1 MLSSSKSWLHLSSCA
16 GAAAAECV
24 RVTSPSQATVSPLFH
39 PSGSGQPDACSCC
52 LCACC
57 QALLLSLERV
67 SCCLSGCA
75 GASSSCP
82 CACRQPWPLCCAP
95 EKREVNLPVCCR
107 KLYADEKA
115 KLDAKQAAAKAAAMV
130 GPLGAV
136 RLLGSKPVSNDSTA
150 GNHRHAQ
157 VSVLRHTPIQ
167 KAVSTHLQ
175 VLGAAAVGAAKA
187 TLPALDSAVPRDA
200 KSATS
205 AAPSAAAAVPPL
217 ALGSLSAMPGG
228 SAAHHAGAG
237 STAVGLLHVTGAGAE
252 AATSSS
258 SSGSSPTLSMDG
270 EPAGA
275 VQALRGLCCMIWSS
289 SAT

>member
-157 VSVLRHTPIQ
+157 VSPPTCRFLGQQLWEQPRLHCQHLTVLCPGMPSQ
-167 KAVSTHLQ
+167 PPAQ
-175 VLGAAAVGAAKA
+175 P
-187 TLPALDSAVPRDA
+187 PAL
-200 KSATS
+200 
-205 AAPSAAAAVPPL
+205 L
-217 ALGSLSAMPGG
+217 QLSHP
-228 SAAHHAGAG
+228 
-237 STAVGLLHVTGAGAE
+237 
-252 AATSSS
+252 
-258 SSGSSPTLSMDG
+258 
-270 EPAGA
+270 
-275 VQALRGLCCMIWSS
+275 
-289 SAT
+289 